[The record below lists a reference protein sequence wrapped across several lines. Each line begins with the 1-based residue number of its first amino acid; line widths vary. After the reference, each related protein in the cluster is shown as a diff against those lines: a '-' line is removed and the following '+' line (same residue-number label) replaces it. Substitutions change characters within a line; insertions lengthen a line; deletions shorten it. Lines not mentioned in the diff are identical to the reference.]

1 VPPLLGSSSA
11 LTPNQEE
18 QAGTLADR
26 LAAAEL
32 QLLALGVPES
42 SLVASGDMSA
52 PDPTRPLDPLATVL
66 ALVAAVVVLG

>member
-1 VPPLLGSSSA
+1 MSSSA
-11 LTPNQEE
+11 THPQPGR
-18 QAGTLADR
+18 AGR
-26 LAAAEL
+26 YSGRPLAAAEL